1 MNVRFTG
8 LKTGWMSG
16 PRKWWQMEWNLS
28 GKLSQVVYPEG
39 QYWGQFF
46 FIPVL
51 MIWTRGLS
59 VSSISLQVIPSWVE
73 VLICLRVGGLYR
85 EIWVGW
91 INGLRPILWDFTRPS
106 ARSCTLLIT
115 ILCSCYRL
123 GQKWLD
129 NCTVEKDS
137 LQPDLTSSAAAL
149 WHSHMHCYGFPGKR
163 DQHLLLSASLSQD

>member
-16 PRKWWQMEWNLS
+16 PRKWWQMEWNPS
-28 GKLSQVVYPEG
+28 GKQSQVVYPEG

-46 FIPVL
+46 FIPLL

-129 NCTVEKDS
+129 NCTVEKDLRVLVDS
-137 LQPDLTSSAAAL
+137 HLNMSQHCAQVSKNANGILTISEIVGL
-149 WHSHMHCYGFPGKR
+149 EKW
-163 DQHLLLSASLSQD
+163 